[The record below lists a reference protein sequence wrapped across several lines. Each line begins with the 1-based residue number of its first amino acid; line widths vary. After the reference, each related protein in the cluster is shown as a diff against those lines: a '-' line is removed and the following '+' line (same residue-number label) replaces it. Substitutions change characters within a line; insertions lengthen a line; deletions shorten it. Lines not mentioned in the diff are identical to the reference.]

1 MIWTNNCFPP
11 PFSNYSL
18 WIPLL
23 KKSLFLFNNKDQPCV
38 SLELTMNILRNLQ
51 ELILSHKRK
60 DFIKEVSSSLKN
72 NDIVTIREA
81 LSHNVNHCI
90 VFEGSKH

>member
-1 MIWTNNCFPP
+1 
-11 PFSNYSL
+11 
-18 WIPLL
+18 
-23 KKSLFLFNNKDQPCV
+23 
-38 SLELTMNILRNLQ
+38 MNILRNLQ
-51 ELILSHKRK
+51 ELILSHKRN